1 MAEKSK
7 EPEEGEIMPDLMT
20 QLERLTKLAEILSR
34 LYKEYDNK
42 KFWALSKEFD
52 NEVELHKLEDSLNE
66 VKPS

>member
-1 MAEKSK
+1 
-7 EPEEGEIMPDLMT
+7 MPDLMT